1 MAIAIKPRND
11 TASIHEIGALINEYT
26 PTRNAFWNT
35 LMNRIGLVIIK
46 SKDWDTDFK
55 DFKKGELELGESIEE
70 IFVNLAR
77 PFAFNPDV
85 AEKEVF
91 KREYADVRVAFHKLN
106 YQLFYKVS
114 ISEQESRAAFVSW
127 GSLSDFVNRIIQSMY
142 TGLNYDYYCMV
153 KYAICRAVLNNGLT
167 KMASGSTGAGTADD
181 YRSIVTTAKS
191 IANKFSIM
199 SDSYTQAGVYNA
211 TRPSDLRIVM
221 TADMDAAFDVN
232 VLASAFNMDK
242 TEFIGRRYLVDSF
255 DKHDLNRLAQ
265 IFEGDPHYT
274 PFTSTELATLAT
286 IDCVMFDRDWPM
298 IYDALMEFEDIRN
311 PQGLYYNYVLH
322 KWGVISVT
330 PFENAVAL
338 IQGYKQ
344 PAAPTGSLSAFYGA
358 TNSTT
363 APTDATNNLGSWIE
377 FTPKWSSSGTN
388 RGGVA
393 AVLEGE
399 LAATTWKVTGNQNG
413 GTRITDGILRIATNE
428 TATSLMVTAT
438 NVHFGTTVSAQV
450 ALS

>member
-106 YQLFYKVS
+106 YQLFYKQS

-181 YRSIVTTAKS
+181 YRAIVTTAKS
-191 IANKFSIM
+191 VANKFSIM
-199 SDSYTQAGVYNA
+199 SDSYNQAGVYNA
-211 TRPSDLRIVM
+211 TRPSDLRIIM

-255 DKHDLNRLAQ
+255 GKHDMTRLAQ
-265 IFEGDPHYT
+265 IFEGDPNYV
-274 PFTSTELATLAT
+274 PFTADDLATLGD
-286 IDCVMFDRDWPM
+286 IDCVMFDREWTM

-322 KWGVISVT
+322 KWGVISVS

-338 IQGYKQ
+338 IRGYEQ
-344 PAAPTGSLSAFYGA
+344 PQTPTGTLSAFYGS

-363 APTDATNNLGSWIE
+363 APESGADNLGSWIE
-377 FTPKWSSSGTN
+377 FTPAWGRNNINLT
-388 RGGVA
+388 
-393 AVLEGE
+393 GE
-399 LAATTWKVTGNQNG
+399 LAATTWKVEGNQNG

-428 TATSLMVTAT
+428 TATSLTVTAT
-438 NVHFGTTVSAQV
+438 NVHYGVTATATV
-450 ALS
+450 ALA

>member
-1 MAIAIKPRND
+1 MPIAIKPRND

-153 KYAICRAVLNNGLT
+153 KYAICRAVLNSGITL
-167 KMASGSTGAGTADD
+167 MASGSTGAGSADD
-181 YRSIVTTAKS
+181 YRAIVTTAKS
-191 IANKFSIM
+191 VANKFSLM
-199 SDSYTQAGVYNA
+199 SDSYNQAGVYNA

-221 TADMDAAFDVN
+221 TTDMDAAFDVN

-255 DKHDLNRLAQ
+255 GKHDMKRLAQ
-265 IFEGDPHYT
+265 IFENDPEYT
-274 PFTSTELATLAT
+274 PFTNTELAMLAQ
-286 IDCVMFDRDWPM
+286 IDCVMFDREWTM

-322 KWGVISVT
+322 KWGVISVS

-338 IQGYKQ
+338 IQGYAQ
-344 PAAPTGSLSAFYGA
+344 PPAPTGSLTRFYGA
-358 TNSTT
+358 TSSAT
-363 APTDATNNLGSWIE
+363 APTNAAENLGSWIE
-377 FTPKWSSSGTN
+377 FTPSWTVGE
-388 RGGVA
+388 VA
-393 AVLEGE
+393 LEGE
-399 LAATTWKVTGNQNG
+399 LAATTWAVSGNENG

-428 TATSLMVTAT
+428 TASSITVTAT
-438 NVHFGTTVSAQV
+438 NVHYGTTVTATV
-450 ALS
+450 ALA

>member
-106 YQLFYKVS
+106 YQLFYKQS

-127 GSLSDFVNRIIQSMY
+127 GSLSDFFNRIIQSMY

-153 KYAICRAVLNNGLT
+153 KYAICRAVLNMGITL
-167 KMASGSTGAGTADD
+167 MDSGSTGSGTADD
-181 YRSIVTTAKS
+181 YRAIVTTAKS
-191 IANKFSIM
+191 VANKFSIM
-199 SDSYTQAGVYNA
+199 SDSYNQAGVYNA
-211 TRPSDLRIVM
+211 THPSDLRIIM
-221 TADMDAAFDVN
+221 TADMDAAIDVN

-255 DKHDLNRLAQ
+255 GKHDMKRLSQ
-265 IFEGDPHYT
+265 IFEGEPNYV
-274 PFTSTELATLAT
+274 PFSAADLAILST
-286 IDCVMFDRDWPM
+286 IDCVMFDREWTM

-322 KWGVISVT
+322 KWGAISVS
-330 PFENAVAL
+330 PYENAVAL
-338 IQGYKQ
+338 IQGYTQ
-344 PAAPTGSLSAFYGA
+344 PEAPTGTLARFYGA
-358 TNSTT
+358 TNSST
-363 APTDATNNLGSWIE
+363 APTNATKNLGSWIE
-377 FTPKWSSSGTN
+377 FTPNWSS
-388 RGGVA
+388 GGNSI
-393 AVLEGE
+393 LTGE
-399 LAATTWKVTGNQNG
+399 LAATTWAVSGNENG

-428 TATSLMVTAT
+428 TASSLTVTAT
-438 NVHFGTTVSAQV
+438 NVHFGTTVTATV
-450 ALS
+450 ALA

>member
-106 YQLFYKVS
+106 YQLFYKQS

-167 KMASGSTGAGTADD
+167 KMASGSTGSGTADD
-181 YRSIVTTAKS
+181 YRAIVTTAKS
-191 IANKFSIM
+191 VANKFSII
-199 SDSYTQAGVYNA
+199 SDSYNQAGVYNA

-255 DKHDLNRLAQ
+255 GKHDLNRLAQ
-265 IFEGDPHYT
+265 IFENDHEYT
-274 PFTSTELATLAT
+274 PFTSAELATLAT
-286 IDCVMFDRDWPM
+286 IDCVMFDRDWTM

-322 KWGVISVT
+322 KWGVISVS

-338 IQGYKQ
+338 IQGYSQ
-344 PAAPTGSLSAFYGA
+344 PAAPTGTLARFYGA
-358 TNSTT
+358 TSSST
-363 APTDATNNLGSWIE
+363 APTDASENLGSWIE
-377 FTPKWSSSGTN
+377 FTPTWTSGGNT
-388 RGGVA
+388 
-393 AVLEGE
+393 LEGE
-399 LAATTWKVTGNQNG
+399 LAATTWKVDGNENG
-413 GTRITDGILRIATNE
+413 GTRITDGILRIAPNE
-428 TATSLMVTAT
+428 TASSLTVTAT
-438 NVHFGTTVSAQV
+438 NVHFGTTVTATV
-450 ALS
+450 ALA